1 MTTTD
6 ISRGGDPP
14 YPPEHVRWKGEDI
27 GHATRRAPTRGT
39 EMLGAAFRAT
49 VALRAPGV
57 VMIPTPVTESNDEP
71 SDLSDAPVPGRSET
85 PPGQTSGI
93 RDVAA
98 VTLDKARDHLL
109 ALQDPRGWWIGELE
123 TNVTMDA
130 EDVLLRHF
138 LGILTEVEL
147 AETAGWIRSQQ
158 RDDGTWANF
167 YDGPGDLS
175 TTVEAYVALKL
186 AGDPVDAPHMALAAG
201 WITASGG
208 LTATRVF
215 TRIWLAISGL
225 WSWDELPIIPP
236 EVIYLPSKVPLNI
249 YDWGCWARQTIVALA
264 VVQSFRPSR
273 PLPFN
278 IDELYCLGG
287 TTPPDPPGPGGLP
300 APPYPPGGGQAP
312 RTSRDP
318 WGKVFGALDKAL
330 HRYRPVKSVRRA
342 ALRRCAEW
350 IISRHE
356 GDG

>member
-6 ISRGGDPP
+6 VSRGGDPP
-14 YPPEHVRWKGEDI
+14 YPPEHVRWEGEDI

-39 EMLGAAFRAT
+39 EMLGAAFRAQ

-57 VMIPTPVTESNDEP
+57 VMIPAPAAEANDEP
-71 SDLSDAPVPGRSET
+71 SELSDAPAPGRSET
-85 PPGQTSGI
+85 PAGQTSGI

-123 TNVTMDA
+123 TNVTMGA

-138 LGILTEVEL
+138 LGILTDVEL

-158 RDDGTWANF
+158 RADGTWANF

-186 AGDPVDAPHMALAAG
+186 AGDPVDAPHMQRAAD

-215 TRIWLAISGL
+215 TRIWLAISGR
-225 WSWDELPIIPP
+225 
-236 EVIYLPSKVPLNI
+236 
-249 YDWGCWARQTIVALA
+249 G
-264 VVQSFRPSR
+264 SR
-273 PLPFN
+273 A
-278 IDELYCLGG
+278 D
-287 TTPPDPPGPGGLP
+287 LP
-300 APPYPPGGGQAP
+300 AHPPPAIHP
-312 RTSRDP
+312 
-318 WGKVFGALDKAL
+318 
-330 HRYRPVKSVRRA
+330 
-342 ALRRCAEW
+342 
-350 IISRHE
+350 
-356 GDG
+356 